1 MGWATNIQT
10 HSEKAL
16 PSVGTTALGL
26 FFVFCFFLQLSVKV
40 KIATE

>member
-1 MGWATNIQT
+1 MGWATDIQT

-26 FFVFCFFLQLSVKV
+26 FFCFFFLQLSVKV